1 MQHGRLVYNQHYGLV
16 RLRRKA
22 IEQERGEWKMFQCL
36 DIEEEVVAEIVVG
49 KNPRRT
55 WPNVGRI

>member
-1 MQHGRLVYNQHYGLV
+1 MVYNQHYGLV

-36 DIEEEVVAEIVVG
+36 DKEEEVVAEIVVG
-49 KNPRRT
+49 KNPRRDNG
-55 WPNVGRI
+55 PM